1 MNEIGAKSIATAL
14 PYEGYP
20 LVVFL
25 VRVARVLEERVDG
38 SLSEIGLSAAKLAV
52 LSQLVANDAPLPLG
66 ELATRLSCVRS
77 NVTQLIDRMEADG
90 LVRRVD
96 DPNDRR
102 AVHAKLTDEGRA
114 RHLEGRRRITA
125 LEERLTEH
133 LSEEERES
141 LRALLTK
148 LL

>member
-1 MNEIGAKSIATAL
+1 MNEIAEAIAPAS
-14 PYEGYP
+14 PRAGYP

-25 VRVARVLEERVDG
+25 VRVARVIEERVDG
-38 SLSEIGLSAAKLAV
+38 SLGEIGLSVAKLAV
-52 LSQLVANDAPLPLG
+52 LSHLVASESPLPLG

-102 AVHAKLTDEGRA
+102 AVHAKLTEEGRE
-114 RHLEGRRRITA
+114 RHREGMRRVA
-125 LEERLTEH
+125 SLEERLTEQFTD
-133 LSEEERES
+133 EERAS

>member
-1 MNEIGAKSIATAL
+1 MNEIADAIAPAS
-14 PYEGYP
+14 PHASSP

-38 SLSEIGLSAAKLAV
+38 SLGEIGLSAAKLAV
-52 LSQLVANDAPLPLG
+52 LSHLVANDAPLPLG
-66 ELATRLSCVRS
+66 GLATRLSCVRS

-102 AVHAKLTDEGRA
+102 AVHAKLTDEGRE
-114 RHLEGRRRITA
+114 RHREGVRRVAA
-125 LEERLTEH
+125 LEERLTEQ
-133 LSEEERES
+133 LSDAERAS
-141 LRALLTK
+141 LRALLSK

>member
-1 MNEIGAKSIATAL
+1 MAGAVAPTQPQAS
-14 PYEGYP
+14 YP

-25 VRVARVLEERVDG
+25 VRVARVMEERVDG
-38 SLSEIGLSAAKLAV
+38 SLAEIGLSAAKLAV

-102 AVHAKLTDEGRA
+102 AVHAKLTDDGRA
-114 RHLEGRRRITA
+114 RHREGTSRIAA
-125 LEERLTEH
+125 LEERLTEQ
-133 LSEEERES
+133 LGDDERES